1 MTDSSRKDVSMT
13 QTEIDEA
20 FDAIVAPHIH
30 KPVDKQLGK
39 LLDLSAEVGGG
50 YPEDREPK
58 LMKKVWK

>member
-1 MTDSSRKDVSMT
+1 MT
-13 QTEIDEA
+13 QTEIDQE
-20 FDAIVAPHIH
+20 FDTIVGPQIH
-30 KPVDKQLGK
+30 QPVDKQLGK

>member
-1 MTDSSRKDVSMT
+1 MT
-13 QTEIDEA
+13 QDKIDEA
-20 FDAIVAPHIH
+20 FEEIVAPQIH
-30 KPVDKQLGK
+30 QPVDKQLGK